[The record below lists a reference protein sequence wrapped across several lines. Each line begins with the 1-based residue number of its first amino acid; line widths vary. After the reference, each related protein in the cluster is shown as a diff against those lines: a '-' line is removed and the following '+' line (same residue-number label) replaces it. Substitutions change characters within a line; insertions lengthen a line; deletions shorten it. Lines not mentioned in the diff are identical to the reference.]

1 MLGFITFALA
11 VTVADPRPDLVELQ
25 LSGQHRQ
32 ALARVE
38 EEIARR
44 PEPSRRLGLSY
55 LQGHLL
61 DLLGRAQEAAEAFAK
76 AMAETPVLEPYGRYR
91 MALDMDET
99 GHPEVAAGLIAKV
112 VAGDPASPLFAPA
125 VSLLGHTLRE
135 GGDCQVLSR
144 LRVDRMPAPQR
155 RQVQLA
161 LAECTLGRGHREL
174 ARGFLFN
181 LIEESRE
188 DETAGRAADRLA
200 TLASDG
206 ERGRLPLLL
215 GLTFERHG
223 EIDRALQ
230 QLQRSLGKG
239 DGLSPRDAREARFR
253 MGRSLLELRRY
264 AEAAQAFERLAAQSK
279 TPGERA
285 RALFHAARAQE
296 LRGNW
301 PAAAAGFRQAYA
313 ADPKNGDWA
322 APSLLS
328 ALRLEW
334 RRGSE
339 ASALELYG
347 KLTARPEWKTLS
359 ARAALFLV
367 ASDLSR
373 GRRDRAKAWL
383 DQAATDGRDERLEAL
398 YWSGRLADLQG
409 ESARAVF
416 RYLELLRADPYHPLS
431 HAAQVRLRSGTLAA
445 VAGAEAQRLASS
457 RRPQDLYAA
466 WLLLGGGSTPAG
478 QAMQRRLEKALL
490 ADKSTAPFLRI
501 AQVPVRKWPLW
512 DFRLDRPEEMLLGLG
527 VWPEGSPAIADSFPI
542 SDPSLGFTGG
552 VLLARAGDV
561 AAGLAVAEQIRGRTP
576 GRVPLEL
583 QPREFRRLLFPLPYE
598 QVILD
603 QARVRGV
610 GPALLS
616 AVVREESRFDP
627 EAFSAGSGRGLT
639 QLNLPA
645 ARRLGAQLNMAR
657 LSPDDLYRSEVA
669 IALGAAQL
677 GALLKTF
684 AGGTVQAVAA
694 YDAGE
699 PQALLWRNFCF
710 TQDPDEF
717 YSKVSTPSTRDYVR
731 RVLAAREQYDELY

>member
-1 MLGFITFALA
+1 M
-11 VTVADPRPDLVELQ
+11 
-25 LSGQHRQ
+25 
-32 ALARVE
+32 
-38 EEIARR
+38 
-44 PEPSRRLGLSY
+44 
-55 LQGHLL
+55 
-61 DLLGRAQEAAEAFAK
+61 
-76 AMAETPVLEPYGRYR
+76 
-91 MALDMDET
+91 
-99 GHPEVAAGLIAKV
+99 

-125 VSLLGHTLRE
+125 VNLLGHTLRE

-174 ARGFLFN
+174 ARGFLLN

-239 DGLSPRDAREARFR
+239 DGLPPRDAREARFR

-347 KLTARPEWKTLS
+347 KLAARPEWKTLS

-367 ASDLSR
+367 ASDLAR
-373 GRRDRAKAWL
+373 GRRDRAKA
-383 DQAATDGRDERLEAL
+383 
-398 YWSGRLADLQG
+398 
-409 ESARAVF
+409 
-416 RYLELLRADPYHPLS
+416 
-431 HAAQVRLRSGTLAA
+431 
-445 VAGAEAQRLASS
+445 
-457 RRPQDLYAA
+457 
-466 WLLLGGGSTPAG
+466 
-478 QAMQRRLEKALL
+478 
-490 ADKSTAPFLRI
+490 
-501 AQVPVRKWPLW
+501 
-512 DFRLDRPEEMLLGLG
+512 
-527 VWPEGSPAIADSFPI
+527 
-542 SDPSLGFTGG
+542 
-552 VLLARAGDV
+552 
-561 AAGLAVAEQIRGRTP
+561 
-576 GRVPLEL
+576 
-583 QPREFRRLLFPLPYE
+583 
-598 QVILD
+598 
-603 QARVRGV
+603 
-610 GPALLS
+610 
-616 AVVREESRFDP
+616 
-627 EAFSAGSGRGLT
+627 
-639 QLNLPA
+639 
-645 ARRLGAQLNMAR
+645 
-657 LSPDDLYRSEVA
+657 
-669 IALGAAQL
+669 
-677 GALLKTF
+677 
-684 AGGTVQAVAA
+684 
-694 YDAGE
+694 
-699 PQALLWRNFCF
+699 
-710 TQDPDEF
+710 
-717 YSKVSTPSTRDYVR
+717 
-731 RVLAAREQYDELY
+731 